1 MCTGRPTAYLYE
13 PAEST
18 KKAPR
23 TTTKIVSF
31 LLRAQRAYVQTH
43 GAESTAKPPSI
54 PHLLFE
60 LAHRGAHVT

>member
-13 PAEST
+13 PEAATESGA
-18 KKAPR
+18 KKPRR

-31 LLRAQRAYVQTH
+31 LLRAQREYVQMH
-43 GAESTAKPPSI
+43 AEEPSI